1 VIVVDNEGYGTQR
14 PMDDG
19 PFNDIPALRSE
30 ELPRAFGVG
39 VGLLCNSEDELH
51 AALSRSTQTEEF
63 FIIRARVPKGQ
74 YSPGLIR
81 LTSALKKRI

>member
-1 VIVVDNEGYGTQR
+1 MSSLNMTT
-14 PMDDG
+14 
-19 PFNDIPALRSE
+19 IPEFLIRR
-30 ELPRAFGVG
+30 LKQLG
-39 VGLLCNSEDELH
+39 VGLLCNSEDELY
-51 AALSRSTQTEEF
+51 AALSRATQTEEF